1 MGAVLL
7 DLVIPGQP
15 CGKARHRTRI
25 VAPADGRKPWVQTY
39 VDPKDPNVT
48 WERFASAVFSE
59 AWSGRA
65 PIEGV
70 PLFVFV
76 EAVAQRP
83 TSVPKSLGRGR
94 LWRLAKPDGDNVLK
108 GICDALVEGGVLR
121 DDKDCA
127 RKLVDSF
134 IAAEGEAPFTR
145 VRLEELD
152 PLAIVPWPE
161 KPRAK
166 SAPVST
172 LSLL

>member
-7 DLVIPGQP
+7 DVIIPGQP
-15 CGKARHRTRI
+15 CGKARHRTRL
-25 VAPADGRKPWVQTY
+25 VMPKAGRPFVSTY

-59 AWSGRA
+59 AWRGRA
-65 PIEGV
+65 PLDGA

-76 EAVAQRP
+76 EAVGARP
-83 TSVPKSLGRGR
+83 ASVTKALGQGR

-108 GICDALVEGGVLR
+108 AICDALVEGGVLA
-121 DDKDCA
+121 DDKICA

-134 IAAEGEAPFTR
+134 VAGAGEAPFTR

-152 PLAIVPWPE
+152 PLPLVPWPSAT
-161 KPRAK
+161 RARA
-166 SAPVST
+166 SALP
-172 LSLL
+172 LDL